1 MHSPNKRP
9 LIISFESIPQPI
21 LKSRNLVRWQFTTNS
36 AGTQRKTPVNSRG
49 CPVGYNAP
57 EALITNE
64 DRKALLNGDFQ
75 VGLGVSLQSGL
86 ELHDDSRSGFLW
98 CFDFDGFV
106 SLTGDQ
112 FDDGVSEFLGAF
124 PSYAEVSP
132 SGTGF
137 KYFCLS
143 DLEPRPKFKIPFGK
157 SEFADQFPPCRKY
170 LNREVEIFSMK
181 IFLALTGDLL
191 RPDTRQLNYFDSK
204 ELGSLIAH
212 LNSWSGKANSHLITH
227 DQEICVRN
235 TEYSK
240 LSPTSLEEVLGKVDN
255 FEEQVWSDVA
265 NILARVYGEGGRSY
279 FQRYSA
285 GEYNDRPYPQY
296 DRAECD
302 SRFTRALYELPSR
315 PDGYGI
321 RHLLKL
327 AGGDSE
333 LLEAHIEFEQNTSSL
348 DEINVSID
356 APVQESSFRE
366 HPDLAPNSYEFR
378 LYKPNEVLN
387 LPQPEWLIKNLVPKG
402 GVCSIYGPSGSGKSF
417 LVLEMAGALC
427 RGVPFFNRPACR
439 CPVTYVVLEGE
450 NGFRNRLQ
458 AYESHYDIKLPSL
471 LRIVLQPMNL
481 SDSVAAKF
489 SRQLVAENMGGGVV
503 IIDTLSRATP
513 GMDENS
519 SVDMSKLLSA
529 VDIIQRQSG
538 ATVILIHHTGKDAT
552 RGARGHSSLFAAL
565 DLAIEVRQPKTGR
578 EWRIAKS
585 KDGEDGR
592 TYPFDLG
599 VVSIGIDEDGV
610 PITSCV
616 ALDTASRDT
625 FKSPLMGKNQ
635 KQVLDFLTESPSS
648 LKARSFDALV
658 DNSLASLQGSNRRAR
673 LREAMQALIDHGYL
687 EQRGDEFVLK

>member
-1 MHSPNKRP
+1 MNSPNERQ
-9 LIISFESIPQPI
+9 LLVSFKSIPKPI
-21 LKSRNLVRWQFTTNS
+21 LNSRSLVRWQFTTNS
-36 AGTQRKTPVNSRG
+36 AGMVRKTPVNSRG
-49 CPVGYNAP
+49 YRVGYDSS

-64 DRKALLNGDFQ
+64 DTNALLNGDFQ
-75 VGLGVSLQSGL
+75 FGLGVSLQRGL
-86 ELHDDSRSGFLW
+86 ELRNDSRCGFLW

-106 SLTGDQ
+106 SLKGDKIE
-112 FDDGVSEFLGAF
+112 DGVSEFLTAF

-143 DLEPRPKFKIPFGK
+143 DLEPRPKFKVQFGR
-157 SEFADQFPPCRKY
+157 SEFADQFPSCRKY
-170 LNREVEIFSMK
+170 LHREVEIFSMK
-181 IFLALTGDLL
+181 IFLALTGDILT
-191 RPDTRQLNYFDSK
+191 PDTQQLNYFDSK

-265 NILARVYGEGGRSY
+265 NILARVYEEEGRSY
-279 FQRYSA
+279 FQRFSA

-302 SRFTRALYELPSR
+302 SRFTRALDELPSR

-321 RHLLKL
+321 KHLLEL
-327 AGGDSE
+327 AGGDSK
-333 LLEAHIEFEQNTSSL
+333 LLEAHVEFEQNTSL
-348 DEINVSID
+348 QREINTSVEEISL
-356 APVQESSFRE
+356 PE
-366 HPDLAPNSYEFR
+366 HPDSTPNNYAFR

-387 LPQPEWLIKNLVPKG
+387 LPQTEWLIKNLVPKG

-458 AYESHYDIKLPSL
+458 AYESHYDIKLPPL

-489 SRQLVAENMGGGVV
+489 SRQLVAEDMGGGVV

-529 VDIIQRQSG
+529 VDIIQRQSD

-635 KQVLDFLTESPSS
+635 KQVLDFLTDCPSS
-648 LKARSFDALV
+648 LKARSFDVLV
-658 DNSLASLQGSNRRAR
+658 DNSLAALQSPNRRAR
-673 LREAMQALIDHGYL
+673 VQEAIQALIDRGYV